1 MEDDTSSLPHF
12 CPTQILEMG
21 MGRLAI
27 GPMNP
32 YGINFRGNGGL
43 GLRREEDRGR
53 EEYDEHCRWLSE
65 ETNRLQAETK
75 RRQQRA

>member
-1 MEDDTSSLPHF
+1 
-12 CPTQILEMG
+12 MG

-32 YGINFRGNGGL
+32 YGINFQGNGGL
-43 GLRREEDRGR
+43 GLRREKDRGR

-65 ETNRLQAETK
+65 ETNRLQGKTK
-75 RRQQRA
+75 SRQQRA